1 MTAPVHVSNGSSVHN
16 DSSKGPLAGIRIL
29 DLTSVVLGPLAT
41 QVLGDYGAEVIK
53 IEGHDGDL
61 MRANGVSRNQG
72 MSSIFLAINRNKR
85 SLAVDLKKTEGRR
98 IFLELAARADVVIH
112 NMRMAAIKRLH
123 LDYDTVREVNPNVI
137 YCSAT
142 GFGQE
147 GPDRSRPALDDIV
160 QAACGLS
167 GLLEDAHGKPEYVP
181 TLVADKTAGMAIVN
195 AVLAAL
201 FHRQRSGVGQHLEVP
216 MFETM
221 VEFTMAEHM
230 GGRTFIPQFGPVGYQ
245 RIMHG
250 GRRPLRV
257 KDGSVT
263 ILPYNPPHWQ
273 ALFNALGRTDILEK
287 YKLSNRSE
295 LNAQIRALYNELEAI
310 GITRTAQEWIDICD
324 SLDIPAT
331 KIYHID
337 ELHTH
342 PQLQAVGMF
351 QSMEHPSEGLINY
364 VRPAVRFQQTPASVR
379 MAAPLLGQHT
389 VDILQEIG
397 YSSGRIRKLYEKG
410 VVKGTARRGDA
421 ASGV

>member
-1 MTAPVHVSNGSSVHN
+1 MKTNVNEDAPR
-16 DSSKGPLAGIRIL
+16 GPLAGIRIL
-29 DLTSVVLGPLAT
+29 DLTSVVLGPIAT
-41 QVLGDYGAEVIK
+41 QVLGDYGAEIIK

-61 MRANGVSRNQG
+61 MRANGASRNRG

-85 SLAVDLKKTEGRR
+85 SLAVDLKKSEGRE

-112 NMRMAAIKRLH
+112 NMRMVAISRLG
-123 LDYDTVREVNPNVI
+123 LDYDAIRAVNPNIV

-181 TLVADKTAGMAIVN
+181 TLVADKTAGMAVVN

-201 FHRQRSGVGQHLEVP
+201 LHRERSGVGQYLEVP

-263 ILPYNPPHWQ
+263 VLPYNPPHWQ
-273 ALFNALGRTDILEK
+273 ALFNALGRNDILAN
-287 YKLSNRSE
+287 YSISSRSE
-295 LNAQIRALYNELEAI
+295 LNAQIRDLYNELQSIAI
-310 GITRTAQEWIDICD
+310 TKTMQEWIDICD
-324 SLDIPAT
+324 ALDIPAT

-337 ELHTH
+337 NLHTH

-351 QSMEHPSEGLINY
+351 QSMEHPSEGPINY

-397 YSSGRIRKLYEKG
+397 YSDGQIRTLYETG
-410 VVKGTARRGDA
+410 VVKGTAHRGDTA
-421 ASGV
+421 IHDDQP